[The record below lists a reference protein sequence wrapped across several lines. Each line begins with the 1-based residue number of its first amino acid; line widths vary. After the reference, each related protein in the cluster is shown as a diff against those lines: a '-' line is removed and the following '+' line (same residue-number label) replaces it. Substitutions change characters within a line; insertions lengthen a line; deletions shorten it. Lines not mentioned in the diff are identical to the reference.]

1 MPDTRRQ
8 KSVMPRMTISGSFP
22 LKPKVK
28 RSFRKNGKPVKSLI
42 KALRILD
49 ALGDCPSGL
58 GITELSSA
66 LKAPKS
72 TVHRLIAT
80 LEAVGYS
87 VFDPPTAKYMLGTK
101 LARLGEQLNHQSSLL
116 TFGVPALEQLTR
128 ECGEASHL
136 AIMEGTEVVYISRE
150 ESKESMRISFAMG
163 HRAPVH
169 CTALGKAFLAGLSET
184 EIRMMYAN
192 VRKLE
197 RMTPHTQTKLSQIL
211 AEIAVVR
218 KEGIAYDNE
227 EYMPGLRCIAA
238 PIKDFSS
245 RTVAAM
251 SLSMF
256 KHKMTAERRAL
267 FKEAL
272 FRASS
277 DLSEKMGF
285 SKARKSVI

>member
-1 MPDTRRQ
+1 
-8 KSVMPRMTISGSFP
+8 
-22 LKPKVK
+22 LKLKVK
-28 RSFRKNGKPVKSLI
+28 RSPRKNSRPVKSLI

-58 GITELSSA
+58 GITELSDA

-169 CTALGKAFLAGLSET
+169 CTALGKVFLAGLSDT

-197 RMTPHTQTKLSQIL
+197 RMTPHTETRLTQVL
-211 AEIAVVR
+211 AETAVVR

-227 EYMPGLRCIAA
+227 EYMPGLRCMAA

-245 RTVAAM
+245 RTIAAM

-256 KHKMTAERRAL
+256 KHKMTAERRAF
-267 FKEAL
+267 FKAAL

-277 DLSEKMGF
+277 DLSEKMGY
-285 SKARKSVI
+285 SKLRKIAI

>member
-1 MPDTRRQ
+1 MN
-8 KSVMPRMTISGSFP
+8 V
-22 LKPKVK
+22 KVK
-28 RSFRKNGKPVKSLI
+28 RGPRKNDKPVKSLI

-58 GITELSSA
+58 GITELSDA

-72 TVHRLIAT
+72 TVHRLVAT

-87 VFDPPTAKYMLGTK
+87 VFDAPTSKYLLGTK

-116 TFGVPALEQLTR
+116 TFGVPALEELTR

-136 AIMEGTEVVYISRE
+136 AILEGMEVVYISRE
-150 ESKESMRISFAMG
+150 ESKEPMRISFAMG

-169 CTALGKAFLAGLSET
+169 CTALGKAFLAGLSDT
-184 EIRMMYAN
+184 EIRMLYAN

-197 RMTPHTQTKLSQIL
+197 RRTPRTETHLPKIL
-211 AEIAVVR
+211 LEIAAIR
-218 KEGIAYDNE
+218 REGIAYDNE
-227 EYMPGLRCIAA
+227 EYMPGLRCMAA

-245 RTVAAM
+245 RTIAAM

-256 KHKMTAERRAL
+256 KHKMTATRRAF

-272 FRASS
+272 FRASN
-277 DLSEKMGF
+277 DLSEKMGY
-285 SKARKSVI
+285 SLHRKIAI

>member
-1 MPDTRRQ
+1 M
-8 KSVMPRMTISGSFP
+8 
-22 LKPKVK
+22 K
-28 RSFRKNGKPVKSLI
+28 RSPRKNNTPVKSLI

-58 GITELSSA
+58 GITELSDV

-87 VFDPPTAKYMLGTK
+87 VFDPPTSKYMLGTK
-101 LARLGEQLNHQSSLL
+101 LASLGERLNHQSSLL
-116 TFGVPALEQLTR
+116 TFGVPALERLTR

-163 HRAPVH
+163 HRAPAY

-192 VRKLE
+192 VRRLE
-197 RMTPHTQTKLSQIL
+197 RLTPQTQTKLPQIL
-211 AEIAVVR
+211 AELAAVR

-227 EYMPGLRCIAA
+227 EYMPGLRCMAA

-245 RTVAAM
+245 RTIAAM

-256 KHKMTAERRAL
+256 KHKMTAARRAF
-267 FKEAL
+267 FKAAL
-272 FRASS
+272 FRVSS
-277 DLSEKMGF
+277 ELSEKMGY
-285 SKARKSVI
+285 STHRKIAS

>member
-1 MPDTRRQ
+1 MRAKRLSQNRR
-8 KSVMPRMTISGSFP
+8 
-22 LKPKVK
+22 
-28 RSFRKNGKPVKSLI
+28 PVKSLI

-58 GITELSSA
+58 GITELSDA

-72 TVHRLIAT
+72 TVHRLVAT

-87 VFDPPTAKYMLGTK
+87 VFDRPTSKYMLGTK

-128 ECGEASHL
+128 DCGEASHL
-136 AIMEGTEVVYISRE
+136 AIMEGTEIVYISRE

-163 HRAPVH
+163 HRAPAH
-169 CTALGKAFLAGLSET
+169 CTALGKAFLASLSDT
-184 EIRMMYAN
+184 EIRMLYSN
-192 VRKLE
+192 
-197 RMTPHTQTKLSQIL
+197 TKLQRLTPRTQIKLPQLL
-211 AEIAVVR
+211 AEFPAVR
-218 KEGIAYDNE
+218 REGIAYDNE

-245 RTVAAM
+245 RTIAAM

-256 KHKMTAERRAL
+256 KHKMTAERRAF
-267 FKEAL
+267 FKDCL
-272 FRASS
+272 LRAAA
-277 DLSEKMGF
+277 DLSEKMGY
-285 SKARKSVI
+285 SGAGKRLAL

>member
-1 MPDTRRQ
+1 MKPRR
-8 KSVMPRMTISGSFP
+8 GS
-22 LKPKVK
+22 
-28 RSFRKNGKPVKSLI
+28 RKNNKPVKSLI

-58 GITELSSA
+58 GITELSDA

-87 VFDPPTAKYMLGTK
+87 VFDPPTSKYMLGTK
-101 LARLGEQLNHQSSLL
+101 LARLGEQINNQSSLL

-136 AIMEGTEVVYISRE
+136 AILEGTEVVYISRE
-150 ESKESMRISFAMG
+150 ESKEPMRISFSMG
-163 HRAPVH
+163 HRAPAH
-169 CTALGKAFLAGLSET
+169 CTALGKVFLAGLSDT

-192 VRKLE
+192 TRRLE
-197 RMTPHTQTKLSQIL
+197 RMTPRTRTKLPEIL
-211 AEIAVVR
+211 AEIAVIR
-218 KEGIAYDNE
+218 RDGIAYDNE
-227 EYMPGLRCIAA
+227 EYMPGLRCMAA

-245 RTVAAM
+245 RTIAAM

-256 KHKMTAERRAL
+256 KHKMTAERRAC

-272 FRASS
+272 FRASF
-277 DLSEKMGF
+277 DLSEKMGY
-285 SKARKSVI
+285 SSPRKIAV